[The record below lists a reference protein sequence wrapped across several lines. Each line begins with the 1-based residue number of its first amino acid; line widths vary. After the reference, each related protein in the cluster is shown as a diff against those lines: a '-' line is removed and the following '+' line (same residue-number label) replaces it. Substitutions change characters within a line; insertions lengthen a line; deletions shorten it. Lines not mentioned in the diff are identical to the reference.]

1 MQIKKL
7 TAVIAIAFLIV
18 FSFVGCK
25 NKGNTSSDSS
35 GTVLAA
41 WRILRCNP
49 WGGSGY
55 DPVPPKGRW
64 HN

>member
-25 NKGNTSSDSS
+25 NKGNTSYDSS
-35 GTVLAA
+35 GTVSSK
-41 WRILRCNP
+41 P
-49 WGGSGY
+49 SVSS
-55 DPVPPKGRW
+55 DDTPVS
-64 HN
+64 